1 MLNNV
6 FFRRLLLA
14 MLAIVAACSLSIYLF
29 SVPLIKKTVYAIEKD
44 AAQTILE
51 NVYQLL
57 QSEARAIEAY
67 REHALAA
74 YKRQLKNITLIQESL
89 LVNKYNQFREGQ
101 ISEDQARREA
111 LEEMRHLRYGNNDYV
126 WVADYKSVLI
136 SHPDPELHEK
146 DFSQVKDIYGNLIV
160 PPMVAVARKNFEGYT
175 SYWWRR
181 LGEEAPIEK
190 LTYSRHFPQWEWV
203 IGSGVYIDDVEAE
216 VARRKEAMIEEVRQ
230 VLRQIKIA
238 RTGYMYVFDGQM
250 NMIMHPNSNIEHTNF
265 SDLLNPVTGQSIG
278 RELMAVAREP
288 DNRLFYKWDRP
299 DDKGRYV
306 YDKISWVKYI
316 PNFDWYIASS
326 VYLEE
331 LNSGAHMLRNR
342 ILSVSAVMFVLS
354 LGLVLF
360 LVRRM
365 LVPLQKLS
373 DMALKVKGG
382 DLDARC
388 EVAGKDEIAMLAGTF
403 NGMVAELKA
412 NITQLDDKVHA
423 RTVELDQKNRELEQ
437 EVSERERMGQEVT
450 MANEKLTVWVS
461 ELEQHNREI
470 ALLNQMGDMLQA
482 CHAVGETFEVIT
494 ETVEGLFPGE
504 SGALFMLG
512 DTSSLLER
520 VARWGNYPETQD
532 LFSPELCWGLR
543 RGKVHRVERP
553 GSGQV
558 CPHIKM
564 HPPYGSVCV
573 PLVGQGEVLGL
584 LHLRFGGPDPHL
596 SEEENARRA
605 ESRERL
611 AMTVSDH
618 LALALANLKL
628 RDRLQELSVR
638 DPLTRLFNRRYL
650 EETLAREVR
659 RAERAQSSLG
669 LIMIDVDHFKV
680 FNDTYGHEV
689 GDRVLKAI
697 GDLLLRDTR
706 AQDVPCRFGGEEF
719 VLILPGASL
728 EDTRHKADDLR
739 QQIRAVMLDKTPD
752 QVLAVTISAGVAAY
766 PQSGDR
772 GDQILSAADAAL
784 YQAKALGR
792 DQVVVAGVSA
802 GRGPDLQ
809 N

>member
-1 MLNNV
+1 VLTNV

-51 NVYQLL
+51 NVHQLL

-67 REHALAA
+67 RDHALEA
-74 YKRQLKNITLIQESL
+74 YKRQLKNITQVQESL
-89 LVNKYNQFREGQ
+89 LLYKYNQFRAGL
-101 ISEDQARREA
+101 IGEDQARREV
-111 LEEMRHLRYGNNDYV
+111 LEELRHLRYGNNDYV
-126 WVADYKSVLI
+126 WVSDYNSVLI
-136 SHPDPELHEK
+136 SHPDPELHGT
-146 DFSQVKDIYGNLIV
+146 DFSAVKDIYGNLIV
-160 PPMVAVARKNFEGYT
+160 PPMVEVARKHYEGYT

-181 LGEEAPIEK
+181 LGEEAPTEK

-203 IGSGVYIDDVEAE
+203 IGTGVYIDDVKAE
-216 VARRKEAMIEEVRQ
+216 VARRKEAMVEEMRQ

-238 RTGYMYVFDGQM
+238 RSGYMYVFDGQL

-265 SDLLNPVTGQSIG
+265 SDLLNPVTGKSIG
-278 RELMAVAREP
+278 RELMAVAQEL
-288 DNRLFYKWDRP
+288 DNSLYYKWDRP

-316 PNFDWYIASS
+316 PSFDWYIASS

-331 LNSGAHMLRNR
+331 LNSGATMLRNR
-342 ILSVSAVMFVLS
+342 ILSVSAVMFGLS
-354 LGLVLF
+354 LVLVLF

-365 LVPLQKLS
+365 LVPLHRLS
-373 DMALKVKGG
+373 TMAIKVKEG
-382 DLDARC
+382 DLNARC
-388 EVAGKDEIAMLAGTF
+388 EVEGKDELAMLAGTF
-403 NGMVAELKA
+403 NSMVAELKA
-412 NITQLDDKVHA
+412 NIELLDDKVHA
-423 RTVELDQKNRELEQ
+423 RTLELDHKNQELEQ
-437 EVSERERMGQEVT
+437 QVAERERMGQELT
-450 MANEKLTVWVS
+450 RANEKLTVWVS

-482 CHAVGETFEVIT
+482 CHTVDETFEVIT

-504 SGALFMLG
+504 SGALFMLS
-512 DTSSLLER
+512 DASSLLER
-520 VARWGNYPETQD
+520 VARWGNYPEAPD
-532 LFSPELCWGLR
+532 LFSPEHCWGLR

-553 GSGQV
+553 GSGQA

-564 HPPYGSVCV
+564 DPPYGSLCV

-584 LHLRFGGPDPHL
+584 LHLRFAGPDASL
-596 SEEENARRA
+596 SEEENSRRA

-611 AMTVSDH
+611 ALTVSDH
-618 LALALANLKL
+618 LALALANLRL

-659 RAERAQSSLG
+659 RADRAQGSLG
-669 LIMIDVDHFKV
+669 VIMLDVDHFKL

-697 GDLLLRDTR
+697 GQLLMRDTR
-706 AQDVPCRFGGEEF
+706 AQDVACRFGGEEF
-719 VLILPGASL
+719 VVIMPGATL
-728 EDTRHKADDLR
+728 EDTRRKADELR
-739 QQIRAVMLDKTPD
+739 AMVPEVALDRSMD
-752 QVLAVTISAGVAAY
+752 QDLAVTISAGVAAF
-766 PQSGDR
+766 PQNGGQADR
-772 GDQILSAADAAL
+772 LLEAADAAL
-784 YQAKALGR
+784 YQAKARGR
-792 DQVVVAGVSA
+792 DRVVAAAESPA
-802 GRGPDLQ
+802 
-809 N
+809 